1 MQVINE
7 FVPYS
12 KDIIGQSRLKEKSS
26 IKTIVSNQEDIIDD
40 VSKVAIMAITS
51 MTGMVKMVSEAI
63 IKRINE

>member
-1 MQVINE
+1 MQLRNE

-12 KDIIGQSRLKEKSS
+12 KDIIGQSKLNENSLKFT
-26 IKTIVSNQEDIIDD
+26 KTNNKEDIIDD

>member
-12 KDIIGQSRLKEKSS
+12 KDIIGQSRLKEKNS
-26 IKTIVSNQEDIIDD
+26 IKPIVSNQEDIIDD

>member
-26 IKTIVSNQEDIIDD
+26 IKPIVSNQEDIIDD

-51 MTGMVKMVSEAI
+51 MTGMVKMVSEDI

>member
-1 MQVINE
+1 MQLINE

-12 KDIIGQSRLKEKSS
+12 KDIIGQSKINENSLKPT
-26 IKTIVSNQEDIIDD
+26 KTNNNEDIIDD